1 MYLFISIDFFKILNL
16 KKILFFPEQLMSA
29 ALMTG
34 LVLNACQFQ
43 VSVFLS
49 RTFDLMET
57 DIELI
62 PPLLGD
68 FKSNLINPKRNQF
81 LMDTFFIK
89 ENIYLICEWWRLKTF
104 DRKCEKNK

>member
-43 VSVFLS
+43 ISVFLS

-81 LMDTFFIK
+81 LMDTIFFK
-89 ENIYLICEWWRLKTF
+89 ESIYT
-104 DRKCEKNK
+104 

>member
-1 MYLFISIDFFKILNL
+1 MNQHL
-16 KKILFFPEQLMSA
+16 
-29 ALMTG
+29 G
-34 LVLNACQFQ
+34 LVLVIIACQFQ
-43 VSVFLS
+43 ISVFLS

-81 LMDTFFIK
+81 LMDQVFFK
-89 ENIYLICEWWRLKTF
+89 ENIYLICEWRRLKTF
-104 DRKCEKNK
+104 DRKCQKNQ

>member
-1 MYLFISIDFFKILNL
+1 MR
-16 KKILFFPEQLMSA
+16 A

-34 LVLNACQFQ
+34 LVLTACQFQ
-43 VSVFLS
+43 ISAFLS

-62 PPLLGD
+62 PPLLED

-81 LMDTFFIK
+81 LMDTIFFK
-89 ENIYLICEWWRLKTF
+89 EKIYLICEWWRLKTF
-104 DRKCEKNK
+104 DRKCEENK

>member
-1 MYLFISIDFFKILNL
+1 MI
-16 KKILFFPEQLMSA
+16 
-29 ALMTG
+29 G

-43 VSVFLS
+43 ISVFLS
-49 RTFDLMET
+49 TTFDLMET
-57 DIELI
+57 DVKLI

-68 FKSNLINPKRNQF
+68 FKSNLINPI
-81 LMDTFFIK
+81 LMVTIFFK